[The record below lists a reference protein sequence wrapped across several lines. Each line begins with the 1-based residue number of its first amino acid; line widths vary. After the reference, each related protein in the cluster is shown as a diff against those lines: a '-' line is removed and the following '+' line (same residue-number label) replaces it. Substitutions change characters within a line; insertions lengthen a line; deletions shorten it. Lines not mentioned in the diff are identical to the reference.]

1 MHVSLFT
8 IYSKR
13 LIITYLSQVV
23 STSYELLSDS
33 LKMHHIPYLLLYYK
47 SVSEYVRILPAAIDR
62 YDEWSQRG
70 IQCCGGSGP
79 PAGKV
84 YQRRSVII
92 HRRRVSVSVRVY
104 DVDVRP

>member
-1 MHVSLFT
+1 M
-8 IYSKR
+8 
-13 LIITYLSQVV
+13 TYLSQVL

-62 YDEWSQRG
+62 YGEWSQRG

-79 PAGKV
+79 P
-84 YQRRSVII
+84 RRQGVPASIC
-92 HRRRVSVSVRVY
+92 HHPSS
-104 DVDVRP
+104 